1 MLVLSRKQG
10 EEIIIGNQ
18 LLRIVVVE
26 IRGDK
31 VRLGIE
37 APPEIPVHRREVF
50 EKITQGSSDPAA
62 AATRRGAP
70 AR

>member
-1 MLVLSRKQG
+1 
-10 EEIIIGNQ
+10 
-18 LLRIVVVE
+18 
-26 IRGDK
+26 
-31 VRLGIE
+31 
-37 APPEIPVHRREVF
+37 VF